1 MNVTL
6 KELTKDDLV
15 NILTEPKNAIT
26 KQFQASFAIDDL
38 DLQFTDDA
46 IEEIANEAIRQ
57 KTGARGLRSIV
68 EKFLT
73 DTMYEVP
80 SIKGH
85 KKLVI
90 TKEIVDKKGK
100 IDLLKHLEVED
111 TPALSS

>member
-1 MNVTL
+1 MTENFYEQQAQEAEQALDKLSDKYNEFIGNV
-6 KELTKDDLV
+6 
-15 NILTEPKNAIT
+15 
-26 KQFQASFAIDDL
+26 
-38 DLQFTDDA
+38 DDA
-46 IEEIANEAIRQ
+46 
-57 KTGARGLRSIV
+57 RSIV